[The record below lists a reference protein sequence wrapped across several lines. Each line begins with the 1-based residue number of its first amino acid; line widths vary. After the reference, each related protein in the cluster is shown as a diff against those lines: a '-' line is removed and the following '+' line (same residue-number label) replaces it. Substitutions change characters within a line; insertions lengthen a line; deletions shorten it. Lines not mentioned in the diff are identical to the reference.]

1 MEKENESMNDMARRV
16 MQEEVIAFGTPHREE
31 HTEWEKEFNKYYGVM
46 FECGDYEQLVEDI
59 RALLKDQRERIAE
72 KIEKEIDILPNGH
85 YDHAFR
91 DGLRHALRIIQEEE

>member
-1 MEKENESMNDMARRV
+1 MKDKDLQQQKYCPHHGKTMPCQSCQDLMDKTY
-16 MQEEVIAFGTPHREE
+16 TPHREE
-31 HTEWEKEFNKYYGVM
+31 HAEGALTTAYLKGVHD
-46 FECGDYEQLVEDI
+46 GK
-59 RALLKDQRERIAE
+59 KDQRKSLSE